1 LSLTPE
7 VRQLIEET
15 RGGDVR
21 AFQSLYDLYV
31 RKVLNFCY
39 RLTGSRDMAEE
50 VAQETFVSVFK
61 NISKLNKVSRFE
73 PWLFMIARNYVYQA
87 FRKKKLKTVSTDQT
101 DEDERPVVLLESEG
115 GTPEEQYLKG
125 ELKDVVFQIIQ
136 SLDLKYREVFVLAVL
151 EGYSYNEVSEMVGRK
166 VQSVKTD
173 IHRARVKIRERLA
186 EYLEKGNLQDA
197 L

>member
-15 RGGDVR
+15 RRGDVK
-21 AFQSLYDLYV
+21 AFQSLYEQYA

-50 VAQETFVSVFK
+50 VTQETFVSVFK
-61 NISKLNKVSRFE
+61 NIAKLKKTSRFE

-87 FRKKKLKTVSTDQT
+87 FRKRKLKTVSADQT
-101 DEDERPVVLLESEG
+101 DEDDRPLVHLESEG
-115 GTPEEQYLKG
+115 GTPEEQFLKG
-125 ELKDVVFQIIQ
+125 ELKDVVFAIIQ

-151 EGYSYNEVSEMVGRK
+151 EGYPYSEVAEMVGRK

-173 IHRARVKIRERLA
+173 IHRARVKIREQLA
-186 EYLEKGNLQDA
+186 EYLEKGSQADA

>member
-1 LSLTPE
+1 MSLTPE
-7 VRQLIEET
+7 VRQLIEKT
-15 RGGDVR
+15 RRGDVK
-21 AFQSLYDLYV
+21 AFQSLYERYV

-61 NISKLNKVSRFE
+61 NIAKLEKTSRFE

-87 FRKKKLKTVSTDQT
+87 FRKNKLKTVSADQT
-101 DEDERPVVLLESEG
+101 DEDNRSLVHLESG
-115 GTPEEQYLKG
+115 RSTPEEQFLKE
-125 ELKDVVFQIIQ
+125 ELKDVVFAIIQ

-151 EGYSYNEVSEMVGRK
+151 EGYSYDEVAKMVGRK

-173 IHRARVKIRERLA
+173 IHRARVKIREKLA
-186 EYLEKGNLQDA
+186 AYLEKGKLDDA